1 MPFRP
6 ADGANFNAH
15 AMKTFILTLATA
27 LLSPLALLA
36 QQAPIDERTP
46 IPYEYPSFRDA
57 TVTMMFGSKKQ
68 VKGNIYLDGS
78 KFYFM
83 QDGKA
88 IEADPFNI
96 HRVQFGDSLYI
107 PIQEAMGLIVAED
120 SGKMLVC
127 VKTIDTYKMKGR
139 KDGFGGRNQS
149 GEGLPFFQL
158 DVNGVLGTIDL
169 DNSEAMEKAGKFP
182 LKREYYFLLDGD
194 IVPAK
199 ERPLL
204 SRYDKARRKELRV
217 TTENRFW
224 SWKDEKS
231 LIKLLYAL

>member
-1 MPFRP
+1 
-6 ADGANFNAH
+6 
-15 AMKTFILTLATA
+15 MKTFVLTLTAA
-27 LLSPLALLA
+27 LLFPLTLHA

-46 IPYEYPSFRDA
+46 IPYEYPAFRDA
-57 TVTMMFGSKKQ
+57 TVTMMFGSRKH

-107 PIQEAMGLIVAED
+107 PIKDAMALIVAED
-120 SGKMLVC
+120 SGD
-127 VKTIDTYKMKGR
+127 IGR
-139 KDGFGGRNQS
+139 KDGFGGRDQS

-158 DVNGVLGTIDL
+158 DVNGVLGTVEL
-169 DNSEAMEKAGKFP
+169 DNSEAREKAKLFP

-199 ERPLL
+199 ERPVL

>member
-1 MPFRP
+1 MS
-6 ADGANFNAH
+6 AV
-15 AMKTFILTLATA
+15 
-27 LLSPLALLA
+27 LLCHPGLHA

-46 IPYEYPSFRDA
+46 IPYEYPAFREA
-57 TVTMMFGSKKQ
+57 TVTMMFGSRKQ

-83 QDGKA
+83 QEGKA
-88 IEADPFNI
+88 IEADLGNI

-107 PIQEAMGLIVAED
+107 PVKDEMGYIVAED

-127 VKTIDTYKMKGR
+127 VKTIDKYKMEGR
-139 KDGFGGRNQS
+139 KDGFGGRDQS

-158 DVNGVLGTIDL
+158 DAYGILVMTELNNTEVQ
-169 DNSEAMEKAGKFP
+169 EKAGLFP
-182 LKREYYFLLDGD
+182 LKREYYFLLDGE

-199 ERPLL
+199 ERPLM
-204 SRYDKARRKELRV
+204 SRYDKARRKLLRGM
-217 TTENRFW
+217 TENRFW

-231 LIKLLYAL
+231 LAQLLLLL